1 MQKSTLRIIGNKVVL
16 NIRERMC
23 ETAEEMLASHKFRMV
38 LDHCL
43 ENLKSKNSPLICIF
57 KNCEIDKE
65 SVDDLVRTL
74 TFLEKYESNV
84 VPHIFEKSKSFL
96 SDLDNLAN
104 FVEYLYDYWRHF
116 DRFIINDSEG
126 DRLDKRPYRTF
137 NETIEQLT
145 HLIRAVYRHIQEN
158 ITGSHP
164 TVYRQVPA
172 GAEMAVISLPKEIAY
187 DGAKYRKLNSIPVIR
202 QMLIYP
208 PLVIQQPMNK
218 RTGHFKRIQKNPLD
232 LVELVPGEWICY
244 PAKVGKLLIMVYFH
258 LEFFEL
264 GFSMC
269 NLFQLADDTDLQKKP
284 DALFIYGVPGNV
296 IDGLAKYSTVFY
308 DDQENGIFVGA
319 IPNRPEFGYF
329 GYLKKMI
336 LTLHN
341 SIVMKLGN
349 MPFHGAMVKIL
360 LQGNKEATI
369 LMMGDTGAGKSET
382 LEAFRVMAEKHIRQ
396 LIIIADDMGSI
407 ELDSNDCPIGY
418 GTEIGAFLR
427 LDDLQPGYA
436 YGHLDRSI
444 IMNPTQVNAR
454 IVIPVTK
461 FETVIQGHKID
472 YILYANNYEEI
483 DSEHPVIERFSSAEW
498 ALDIFSEGAVMS
510 KGTTTSSGLV
520 HSYFANIFGPPEYKE
535 IHDKIA
541 AKYFASFFKNNVF
554 VGQMRTRLGI
564 PGYESSGPREAAI
577 ELLRIIG
584 VSE

>member
-23 ETAEEMLASHKFRMV
+23 ETAEEMLASDKFRLV

-43 ENLKSKNSPLICIF
+43 KNLKAKNSPLICIF
-57 KNCEIDKE
+57 TNCEVDKE

-84 VPHIFEKSKSFL
+84 VPHIFERSKSFL

-164 TVYRQVPA
+164 SVYRQVPA
-172 GAEMAVISLPKEIAY
+172 GAEMAVISLPKDIRYE
-187 DGAKYRKLNSIPVIR
+187 GTKYKKLNSIPVIR

-218 RTGHFKRIQKNPLD
+218 RTGHFKRINQNPLD

-269 NLFQLADDTDLQKKP
+269 NLFELADDNDLQKKP

-308 DDQENGIFVGA
+308 DDEEKGIFVGA

-396 LIIIADDMGSI
+396 LTIIADDMGSI
-407 ELDSNDCPIGY
+407 ELDSDGCPIGY

-444 IMNPTQVNAR
+444 IMNPSQVNAR
-454 IVIPVTK
+454 IVIPVSK
-461 FETVIQGHKID
+461 FETVIQGHKIN

-483 DSEHPVIERFSSAEW
+483 DNEHPVIERFSTPEW

-541 AKYFASFFKNNVF
+541 RKYFASFFKNNVF

-564 PGYESSGPREAAI
+564 PGYESSGPREAAT

-584 VSE
+584 VAE